1 MIKMYQDKV
10 SRLLNIQYRMNEKIM
25 RYSSNSLYKGK
36 LMAHDSVKN
45 HLLKDFFFQ
54 EKFLNDNFNNENE
67 NNEENDELNLCENS
81 LVYID
86 TSNYRFFETTDIDSS
101 SRYNIAEAKICKN
114 MVDYLKKIKKIEEK
128 FIGIITPYSA
138 QVNYLRGII
147 PLENYPDIEI
157 STVDGFQGRE
167 KEIIILNLVRSNKN
181 KEVGFLA
188 DKRRLNVAIT
198 RAKRMCILICDS
210 STVKKDNFIKG
221 LCEHFSQE
229 ALLIDINTNI
239 FDYKEIEDLQLECD
253 LLSEK
258 NSKEKKKAEEEGE
271 LLRLKQKGEDKENK
285 KDKKKRN
292 KKRKNNDNENNN
304 NNTYNELD
312 LNTISNNIQDIMNI
326 INNNK
331 NNYNIKNFDN
341 FIDNEIPLNKE
352 LIDKFNSIVDDFISS
367 ENKEKKLEGL
377 NNLERRYVHSYC
389 EDKNIIH
396 ESTVRE
402 YYLNKL

>member
-1 MIKMYQDKV
+1 
-10 SRLLNIQYRMNEKIM
+10 MNEKIM
-25 RYSSNSLYKGK
+25 RFSSNSLYKAK
-36 LMAHDSVKN
+36 LIAHDSVKDN
-45 HLLKDFFFQ
+45 LLKDFIS
-54 EKFLNDNFNNENE
+54 EEDKLNDNEDNEK
-67 NNEENDELNLCENS
+67 NDNLNLCENS

-86 TSNYRFFETTDIDSS
+86 TANYRFFETTDVDSS

-147 PLENYPDIEI
+147 TLENYPEIEI

-210 STVKKDNFIKG
+210 STVKNDNFIKG
-221 LCEHFSQE
+221 LCEHFAKE
-229 ALLIDINTNI
+229 ALFIDINTNI

-258 NSKEKKKAEEEGE
+258 NFKERKKAEEEGE
-271 LLRLKQKGEDKENK
+271 LLRLKQKGEDKINK
-285 KDKKKRN
+285 KEKKKRN
-292 KKRKNNDNENNN
+292 KNRKNNDVNDDNN
-304 NNTYNELD
+304 LD
-312 LNTISNNIQDIMNI
+312 VNAISNNITEI
-326 INNNK
+326 INSSK
-331 NNYNIKNFDN
+331 NNYKNNNDFNN
-341 FIDNEIPLNKE
+341 FIHNEIDLSNE
-352 LIDKFNSIVDDFISS
+352 LMEKLNSIVNEFISS
-367 ENKEKKLEGL
+367 DCFEKKLEGL
-377 NNLERRYVHSYC
+377 NNVERRYVHSLC

-396 ESTVRE
+396 ESSVKKFRFNYL
-402 YYLNKL
+402 YYIIKYKIIIFFI